1 MTGQIMIG
9 NNNNDA
15 EPFIDYMATIVDGLN
30 ELSFSKIKKYFI
42 EVSEDEIRWASG
54 YLYYNYNKMKDK
66 GFPVEWLHKLL
77 ITKTIAILSLWA
89 GYLFSGGKSPP
100 IVEKPPILRIKEP
113 FFRKVD
119 KVPRGI
125 IIIPTKLRHDF
136 HRSSNFKKLLKVVA
150 KSNYVHKIVIVGAF
164 NSKNHSLNHSLLH
177 DLPKITLI
185 EIDEEKDSPSYS
197 RNIGIEESLLLDGD
211 VTMFIDD
218 DVIIKSPE
226 TIDKLISDAYA
237 IRGIASPLVKSI
249 GDTLLDIFHDY
260 DGTLNGVYYKNGNLL
275 YATTCCMA
283 AYNGIFTRG
292 IKFDESFKIAAGEDI
307 DFSLKALYE
316 GFPIMPQDNV
326 LISHA
331 YEYDSNN
338 AMEKFVNRYF
348 RYGIGN
354 FTLLQKHPY
363 YYSLLSECKERPT
376 INNSTKITTVPKE
389 IDYLMNKLKKGGL
402 LK

>member
-15 EPFIDYMATIVDGLN
+15 KQFTDYILTIVDGLDDLN
-30 ELSFSKIKKYFI
+30 FSQIKKYFI

-54 YLYYNYNKMKDK
+54 YLYYNYNKMKGK
-66 GFPVEWLHKLL
+66 GFPIELLYKLL
-77 ITKTIAILSLWA
+77 IIKTIAILSLWA
-89 GYLFSGGKSPP
+89 GYLYSGGKSPL
-100 IVEKPPILRIKEP
+100 IVEKAPILRIKEP

-136 HRSSNFKKLLKVVA
+136 HRSSNFKKLLKIVA
-150 KSNYVHKIVIVGAF
+150 KSKSVHKIVIVGAF
-164 NSKNHSLNHSLLH
+164 NSKNHSALH

-218 DVIIKSPE
+218 DVIIESPE
-226 TIDKLISDAYA
+226 AIDKLVSDAYA

-249 GDTLLDIFHDY
+249 GDTILDIFHDY

-283 AYNGIFTRG
+283 VYNGIFTKG

-307 DFSLKALYE
+307 DFSLKLLYE
-316 GFPIMPQDNV
+316 GSPIMPQDSV
-326 LISHA
+326 LIYHA
-331 YEYDSNN
+331 YEYHSNN
-338 AMEKFVNRYF
+338 AMEKFVKRYF

-354 FTLLQKHPY
+354 FTLLQKYPY

-376 INNSTKITTVPKE
+376 INNPTKITTVPKE
-389 IDYLMNKLKKGGL
+389 IDYLMNKLKREGC
-402 LK
+402 